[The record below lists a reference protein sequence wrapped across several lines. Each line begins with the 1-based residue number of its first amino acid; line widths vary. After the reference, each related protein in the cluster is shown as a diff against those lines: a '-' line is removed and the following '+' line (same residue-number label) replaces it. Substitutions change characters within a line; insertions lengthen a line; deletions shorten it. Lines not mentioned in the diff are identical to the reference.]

1 MLGDRRLYVSEV
13 LIARLAACEEDSRN
27 SAAVG
32 FLGLRALQLGDYLRL
47 RRCEPPDLQSQLNGK
62 LTEGMEFLEGNG
74 ERVDWRTDK
83 RVSEITIETT
93 AENTYRGLLRALPR
107 EPLTGP
113 LRGSLEATLRNPLG
127 ESSRGPFELDLA
139 IADSWEKVSR
149 SEGGVG
155 KAVPQVPLSRIGIVF
170 ERSREII
177 VG

>member
-74 ERVDWRTDK
+74 ERVDWRADK